1 MSDGTRSD
9 PIRAKAALALAAVY
23 LLALGL
29 LGGILI
35 ERMRFDRSRAAV
47 LERYDIAVR
56 DWKAERMAIE
66 LRQARARGD
75 VSQPERREERRA
87 QAPASAPR
95 TISRALRWVLWL

>member
-1 MSDGTRSD
+1 MRSG

-35 ERMRFDRSRAAV
+35 ERVRFDRSRTAV
-47 LERYDIAVR
+47 LERYDEAVR
-56 DWKAERMAIE
+56 EWQAERMAIE
-66 LRQARARGD
+66 LGQVRARAD

-87 QAPASAPR
+87 QAPASVPR